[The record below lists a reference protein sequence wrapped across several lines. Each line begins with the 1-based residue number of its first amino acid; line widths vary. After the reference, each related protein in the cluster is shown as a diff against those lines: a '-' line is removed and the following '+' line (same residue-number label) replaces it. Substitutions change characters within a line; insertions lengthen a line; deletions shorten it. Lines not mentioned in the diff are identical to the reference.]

1 MVSCQG
7 RTAVSPSSVNQALQE
22 SQIITGWKQAT
33 RYAAHQ
39 PSSPKAETSPIPP
52 KHRIPSTSAAR

>member
-7 RTAVSPSSVNQALQE
+7 RRADSPSSVNQALQE
-22 SQIITGWKQAT
+22 SQIITGWKHAM

-39 PSSPKAETSPIPP
+39 QFSKDGDQPIPP
-52 KHRIPSTSAAR
+52 KQTTPRANAAR